1 MPDGGYHAAVLTYYF
16 RVAISQL
23 GRYRAQSALAILG
36 VAIGVANIILL
47 ISITDLGK
55 RQTTSF
61 MNDLGASLVFITPF
75 VDMNNG
81 SLESFSHT
89 QATQFL
95 PLATVDAVK
104 ATPGIETAVPVVM
117 FPGHAGYGTKRW
129 FTTLEGVSS
138 EFLKVRNERL
148 ADGRWFSAD
157 EDQQRAKVVVL
168 GDMVRSQLF
177 GSARAVGQSVV
188 IRGSRYKVVGVLAY
202 KGRIGLEDIDNRLY
216 MPLRTGQQLFQY
228 DGVQAVLATYSPA
241 TTGEQAVERIKQS
254 LTKLLKPGEELDD
267 AYSVF
272 TVKEARQLM
281 DSTLGIFRT
290 ILLGIACIA
299 LLVAGIGIMNVMLM
313 RVLNRRLEIGVRRAA
328 GATQREILLQFLV
341 ESVLQALLGA
351 AAGIALGIAGVV
363 TYCRLAGWQV
373 YFSPGTLLLAVGFS
387 AATGMLSGA
396 YPAWRGAQLDPIRC
410 LRD

>member
-1 MPDGGYHAAVLTYYF
+1 MLVYYF

-23 GRYRAQSALAILG
+23 GRYRAQSILAVLG

-55 RQTTSF
+55 RQTTNF
-61 MNDLGASLVFITPF
+61 MNDLGASLVFVTPF
-75 VDMNNG
+75 VDMANG
-81 SLESFSHT
+81 NLESFSHT

-95 PLATVDAVK
+95 PAATLNSVK
-104 ATPGIETAVPVVM
+104 ATPGIDTAVAIVM

-129 FTTLEGVSS
+129 FTTLEGVSAD
-138 EFLKVRNERL
+138 FLKVRNERV
-148 ADGRWFSAD
+148 ADGRWFSAE

-168 GDMVRSQLF
+168 GDTVRSQLF
-177 GSARAVGQSVV
+177 GTARATGRSVV
-188 IRGSRYKVVGVLAY
+188 IRGSRYLVVGVLAY
-202 KGRIGLEDIDNRLY
+202 KGRVGLEDIDNRLY

-228 DGVQAVLATYSPA
+228 DGVQAVLAAYNAS
-241 TTGEQAVERIKQS
+241 TTGDQAVERIKQS
-254 LTKLLKPGEELDD
+254 LAKLLKPGEELDD
-267 AYSVF
+267 SFSVF

-290 ILLGIACIA
+290 VLLGIACIA
-299 LLVAGIGIMNVMLM
+299 LFVAGIGIMNVMLM
-313 RVLNRRLEIGVRRAA
+313 RVMNRRLEIGVRRAA
-328 GATQREILLQFLV
+328 GATQRAILLQFLV
-341 ESVLQALLGA
+341 ESVLQALMGA
-351 AAGIALGIAGVV
+351 AIGIAIGLAGVM

-387 AATGMLSGA
+387 AATGIISGA